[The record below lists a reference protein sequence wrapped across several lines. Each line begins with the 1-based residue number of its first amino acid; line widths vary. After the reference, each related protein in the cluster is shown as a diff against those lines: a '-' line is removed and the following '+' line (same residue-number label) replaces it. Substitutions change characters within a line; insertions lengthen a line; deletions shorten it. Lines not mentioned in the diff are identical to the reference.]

1 MKRNL
6 VPEVTLILF
15 GFAYQLRRSKLCVF
29 LKINKRRQSLPGN
42 LREEG
47 GEGMRGARLEGRYG
61 DRPEGVKVGMGLRS
75 VLSLLV
81 STPPAPMPPGSER
94 EEGGDG

>member
-1 MKRNL
+1 MN
-6 VPEVTLILF
+6 
-15 GFAYQLRRSKLCVF
+15 
-29 LKINKRRQSLPGN
+29 
-42 LREEG
+42 
-47 GEGMRGARLEGRYG
+47 GARLEGRYG